1 MKAIRVLVGI
11 SVLVLGACG
20 GDSSSKDEGTPST
33 GSAVSTTAATTSTA
47 PPTTVPVSDL
57 DRARAAIDSWNTLDV
72 EAFLSYFSDAG
83 TLDGHLADTQPVR
96 DQIGFFMGL
105 GDVVEIQ
112 ECDYDARDR
121 AVCTAVTRDL
131 LSGPAGMV
139 HEGRWVFEFD
149 DEGLVSAFSWFNVDN
164 SKNEFVVHMVGW
176 LETAHPDVWEAALS
190 AGGRCAAGAVANC
203 HATWYA
209 TPEAAAALLEFGAEF
224 IDQSDRYSIES

>member
-1 MKAIRVLVGI
+1 
-11 SVLVLGACG
+11 
-20 GDSSSKDEGTPST
+20 
-33 GSAVSTTAATTSTA
+33 
-47 PPTTVPVSDL
+47 
-57 DRARAAIDSWNTLDV
+57 
-72 EAFLSYFSDAG
+72 
-83 TLDGHLADTQPVR
+83 
-96 DQIGFFMGL
+96 MGL

-176 LETAHPDVWEAALS
+176 LETAHPDVW
-190 AGGRCAAGAVANC
+190 
-203 HATWYA
+203 
-209 TPEAAAALLEFGAEF
+209 
-224 IDQSDRYSIES
+224 